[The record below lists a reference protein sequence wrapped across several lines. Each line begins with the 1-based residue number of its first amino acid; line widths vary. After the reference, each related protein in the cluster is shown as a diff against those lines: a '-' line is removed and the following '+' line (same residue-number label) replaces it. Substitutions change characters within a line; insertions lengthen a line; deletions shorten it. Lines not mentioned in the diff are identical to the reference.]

1 MTRDAAAEAARIAE
15 LQRLAYGRAST
26 PAEAARAEAAAQE
39 LQQLLAARAAA
50 EHPAPVDDRAATP
63 PADADG
69 AVAPDDADASIDS
82 DEEDDDAGPRPWWQ
96 RPPALVGALAA
107 AIVGGGALLGVLT
120 PSGPPAALVVF
131 DRAPD
136 AAELALTGRFQQ
148 LGAPVN
154 GLRIIGDAGAA
165 ELVAFRAPTGT
176 AQQLADASRAG
187 EPFLP
192 FQDESRFGENGEP
205 VRETT
210 EQDVCLMVVDR
221 GLPSG
226 TSCASVDDF
235 GERGLEVEGRDA
247 LSGAPY
253 RGSWLADGSV
263 AFEPLP

>member
-1 MTRDAAAEAARIAE
+1 MTRDAAAESARIAE

-26 PAEAARAEAAAQE
+26 PAEAARAEAAALE

-50 EHPAPVDDRAATP
+50 EHPTPTDDRAAAP
-63 PADADG
+63 PADAHR
-69 AVAPDDADASIDS
+69 ADAADVT
-82 DEEDDDAGPRPWWQ
+82 DVTDAPDDDAGPRPWWQ
-96 RPPALVGALAA
+96 RLPALVGALAA

-148 LGAPVN
+148 LGAPVD

-176 AQQLADASRAG
+176 AQQLADAAGAG
-187 EPFLP
+187 EPSLP
-192 FQDESRFGENGEP
+192 LVDESRFGENGEP
-205 VRETT
+205 VRESA

-226 TSCASVDDF
+226 TSCASVGDF
-235 GERGLEVEGRDA
+235 VERGLEVEGRDA

-263 AFEPLP
+263 TFEPLP